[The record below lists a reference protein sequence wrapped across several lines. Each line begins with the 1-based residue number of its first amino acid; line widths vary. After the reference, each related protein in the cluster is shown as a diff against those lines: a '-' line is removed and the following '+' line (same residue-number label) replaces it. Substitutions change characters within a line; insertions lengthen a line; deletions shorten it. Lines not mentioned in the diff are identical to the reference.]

1 MAMFQVADPAKVSSS
16 DEHFCSPFSEL
27 TFASAT
33 AESYMDMDDD
43 TEF

>member
-1 MAMFQVADPAKVSSS
+1 MTMLQLADPAKVSSS
-16 DEHFCSPFSEL
+16 DEHFGSPFSEL

-33 AESYMDMDDD
+33 VESYMDMDDD

>member
-1 MAMFQVADPAKVSSS
+1 MVMFQLADPAKVSSS
-16 DEHFCSPFSEL
+16 DEHFGSPFSEL
-27 TFASAT
+27 TFAYTT